1 VGIRLSPD
9 GRLKLRKHFT
19 SWNDRV
25 YLTKHVNEDGDRCLL
40 GFSPKVWPRFTAEIK
55 GQEGEAFYQ
64 EAAHELKIR
73 SGGRIVIPQPLR
85 DFAGIE
91 RDVTLVEVRAGDEE
105 FWLWDPKRHEAALER
120 VEKELLAPFEAFS
133 ARLTLRIN

>member
-1 VGIRLSPD
+1 MAGRWDIRLSPD

-25 YLTKHVNEDGDRCLL
+25 LLTKHVNEDGDRYLL
-40 GFSPKVWPRFTAEIK
+40 GFSPRVWPRFTAEMR
-55 GQEGEAFYQ
+55 GQEGEAFYL

-91 RDVTLVEVRAGDEE
+91 RDVALVEVRAGDDE
-105 FWLWDPKRHEAALER
+105 FWLWDP
-120 VEKELLAPFEAFS
+120 LLKDFEIVDSGKIHLAF
-133 ARLTLRIN
+133 